1 MRHSRF
7 AWVLKGIAFVVLG
20 GLAFGFLTMTLWNH
34 LMPEIFGL
42 KEITFWQ
49 AIGLLILSKLL
60 VKGFGWHKGGCHRH
74 GPGPGGPPWRE
85 HWRKR
90 WEEKMANMTP
100 EQREKLRQKWG
111 DKCGPPWMRF
121 NEEEQPKTEG
131 TEQQ

>member
-7 AWVLKGIAFVVLG
+7 PWVLKGIAFVVLG

-34 LMPEIFGL
+34 LMPVIFNL
-42 KEITFWQ
+42 PVISFWQ

-60 VKGFGWHKGGCHRH
+60 FKGFGWHRGGWHKGGCHNGGWH
-74 GPGPGGPPWRE
+74 GSGQGGPPWRE

-100 EQREKLRQKWG
+100 EQR
-111 DKCGPPWMRF
+111 
-121 NEEEQPKTEG
+121 
-131 TEQQ
+131 